1 MSKIKELFT
10 YSTTDN
16 AIDWQSV
23 VSEQVC
29 RYTGK
34 KCYKVRKSEPNIS
47 IGTCT
52 VEYGSSQKNIIICP
66 SRLLERKQIF
76 MDCMHL
82 LTHHVPGNEVHIV
95 PEVTVPGGHVD
106 FVLVSTDKN
115 RKVKDFVGIEL
126 QTMDTTGSVWSE
138 RQRLVQSLDSAYS
151 IDDKGK
157 SYGINW
163 KMTAK
168 TILVQIHHKIQ
179 TFENLN
185 RHLVLVLQDCLL
197 DYIKKEFKFECV
209 STNASIGDSMHF
221 HAYELESKAGKY
233 KLNLKE
239 RFSTDKE
246 GIALLLGL
254 NANANMNFEEI
265 ASLLESKISDETL
278 FHV

>member
-10 YSTTDN
+10 YSTADN
-16 AIDWQSV
+16 ATNWQSV
-23 VSEQVC
+23 LEKQVC
-29 RYTGK
+29 KYTGK
-34 KCYKVRKSEPNIS
+34 KCYKVRKSAPDIS

-52 VEYGSSQKNIIICP
+52 VEYGFSQKNIIICP

-76 MDCMHL
+76 MDCIHL
-82 LTHHVPGNEVHIV
+82 LTHHVPGNEIHIV
-95 PEVTVPGGHVD
+95 PEVTIPGGHVD
-106 FVLVSTDKN
+106 FVLVSTDTN

-138 RQRLVQSLDSAYS
+138 RQRLVQSLNGTYPT
-151 IDDKGK
+151 DDIGK

-179 TFENLN
+179 TFESLN

-197 DYIKKEFKFECV
+197 DYIKKEFNFECV
-209 STNASIGDSMHF
+209 SSNASIGDSMHF
-221 HAYELESKAGKY
+221 HAYELETKGNRY

-254 NANANMNFEEI
+254 NANANMKFEEI
-265 ASLLESKISDETL
+265 ANLLESKISDETL
-278 FHV
+278 FQV